1 MTRRNG
7 SLDLF
12 GEVPVTSHDVFAWL
26 LCVVGIDPAS
36 ERAAAYVRGY
46 GVIQKITDAK
56 VSGEFQIIADEA
68 EGIARYR
75 ELADHGLPGGSGGN
89 PFGVGEWK
97 SVAVKAPGK
106 RPRMWRHRPKE
117 VVAREKKRLK
127 AEREFRK
134 NTDASM
140 LQRLPKAMPP
150 LDCLLA
156 DIGNPSAP
164 HLAKAMRVTPGTAA
178 RWIREGNAPQAV
190 MLALFWL
197 TRWGASMVHAN
208 AHNDAALA
216 RHAAQIRS
224 REVTMLQAELTRV
237 EEIADFGSANDP
249 SPRVMS
255 ILTGQ
260 AARTPAPAASQ
271 QPSHSTAHQSARA
284 PRAKR
289 TASAR

>member
-1 MTRRNG
+1 MTLRNG
-7 SLDLF
+7 ALDLF
-12 GEVPVTSHDVFAWL
+12 GEVPVTRHDVYAWL
-26 LCVVGIDPAS
+26 LCVAGIDPAS

-46 GVIQKITDAK
+46 GVVQKIVDAK
-56 VSGEFQIIADEA
+56 VGGEFQTIADEA
-68 EGIARYR
+68 EAIARYR
-75 ELADHGLPGGSGGN
+75 ELVDHGLPGGSGSN
-89 PFGVGEWK
+89 PFGVGDWK
-97 SVAVKAPGK
+97 LVAVKAPGK
-106 RPRMWRHRPKE
+106 RRRMWRNRPKE

-127 AEREFRK
+127 AERDLRK

-140 LQRLPKAMPP
+140 LQRLPKAVPP
-150 LDCLLA
+150 LDCLLT

-190 MLALFWL
+190 MLALFWV
-197 TRWGASMVHAN
+197 TRWGASMVNAN

-216 RHAAQIRS
+216 RHTAEIRS

-237 EEIADFGSANDP
+237 EDIADFGSANDP

-255 ILTGQ
+255 ILAGQ
-260 AARTPAPAASQ
+260 ATRTPAPEVSKR
-271 QPSHSTAHQSARA
+271 HQNARA

-289 TASAR
+289 LASAK